1 MISIT
6 HGSDSPQLAAF
17 YKNAERSE
25 VQANTPQLAAGKFI
39 NPAGGAATSAV
50 RSFVFAAVSAF
61 HIRGFNR
68 VRGDVV
74 EVEAGTGAGN
84 LSEVGREL

>member
-1 MISIT
+1 MMNINTVMTGNLTPFDFDVEEEIQKLLEDKDCNISIT

-39 NPAGGAATSAV
+39 SNKAILC
-50 RSFVFAAVSAF
+50 VF
-61 HIRGFNR
+61 
-68 VRGDVV
+68 
-74 EVEAGTGAGN
+74 
-84 LSEVGREL
+84 